1 MSEIIVE
8 FMRGNWYYCGI
19 ESIKTMKLIL
29 EEDNGSEENEERT
42 VNFAPPEGDY
52 RVMFSHFKEVKGSK
66 SKITKIRVFWDILF
80 PNDSDYRYLIW
91 KDYPLEN
98 GAVSRLKRDL
108 RKIFGK
114 DLSEFNDESGTF
126 DTDKLLGKEAEAK
139 VGKKI
144 TNEYSEPLT
153 VVQRLYPVGKFK
165 FDNLLPPLSP

>member
-1 MSEIIVE
+1 
-8 FMRGNWYYCGI
+8 
-19 ESIKTMKLIL
+19 MKLIL
-29 EEDNGSEENEERT
+29 EEDNKSEEIDERT
-42 VNFAPPEGDY
+42 VNFAPPEGEY
-52 RVMFSHFKEVKGSK
+52 RVIFSHFKEVKGRK
-66 SKITKIRVFWDILF
+66 TKIPKIRVFWDILF
-80 PNDSDYRYLIW
+80 PNDSDYNYRIW

-98 GAVSRLKRDL
+98 GAVSKLKRDL

-139 VGKKI
+139 VAKKI

-165 FDNLLPPLSP
+165 FDNLLQPLSS